1 MSLSSLQDDMSRRAA
16 SMAAMA
22 KRSSSPQDIQAI
34 QKNLVDGV
42 QNGSIQ
48 PYVGIP
54 LIQELTQRLTEVKAQ
69 MAQTMAGAGMPQG
82 PQGQQAPPIA
92 EQVMQQ
98 AAQESQGLQS
108 LPSNL
113 PQEYA
118 GGGIIA
124 FEHGGEVQRFN
135 EGLLV
140 DDRYPDSYY
149 RSQAAPDELKRPPL
163 TIQDQVR
170 QYKELMDA
178 IPKGASQTEYEEY
191 LKNRAGGAEATK
203 KQDLNLALAQFGLNL
218 AAGKSPRALENLGE
232 AGIKALPAVQEAYKQ
247 RRLADETSLRGRA
260 ELDRMSRAEQLE
272 ALKGGVGLYGKEREL
287 QAEAEKA
294 ELQRQNAVKVAELQM
309 AHKPT
314 DLGNYVNDFVANE
327 LKNPNNTKS
336 VEALKVEAY
345 NKYPGYVVRQD
356 IANTQAGAQIAGQNV
371 QAGIAGANQALTAE
385 QLRQQALDKA
395 ADNFSK
401 ALQNRK
407 DPIARESERLRRLD
421 NENREKGNPTN
432 LQLEHRNKTIEDNAN
447 SMTPSSRQSKPAP
460 PPVASPNPAK
470 VMTQADVTATAKAKG
485 ISEAAVREAAKK
497 AGYTIK

>member
-1 MSLSSLQDDMSRRAA
+1 MSLNSLQDDMSRRAA

-22 KRSSSPQDIQAI
+22 KRATNPQDIQAI

-69 MAQTMAGAGMPQG
+69 MAQTMAGAGMPQA
-82 PQGQQAPPIA
+82 PQGQQAPPVA

-98 AAQESQGLQS
+98 AAQESQGLES

-124 FEHGGEVQRFN
+124 FEDGGEVQRFN

-140 DDRYPDSYY
+140 DANYPDSYY
-149 RSQAAPDELKRPPL
+149 RSQAESEERKRGPL

-170 QYKELMDA
+170 QYQDLMSA

-191 LKNRAGGAEATK
+191 LKKRSGDAESTK

-232 AGIKALPAVQEAYKQ
+232 AGIKTLPAVQEAYRQ

-272 ALKGGVGLYGKEREL
+272 ALKGGVGLYGDAQKIE
-287 QAEAEKA
+287 AEAEKSR
-294 ELQRQNAVKVAELQM
+294 LQQINNLAVAQAQKEG
-309 AHKPT
+309 KSPT
-314 DLGNYVNDFVANE
+314 DLMNHVKAYVAAQQKE
-327 LKNPNNTKS
+327 GSTKS
-336 VEALKVEAY
+336 LEALTLEGFKT
-345 NKYPGYVVRQD
+345 YPGYEVRRQ
-356 IANTQAGAQIAGQNV
+356 V
-371 QAGIAGANQALTAE
+371 AGIAADTAGGAQALTAQ
-385 QLRQQALDKA
+385 QLKQQALDKA
-395 ADNFSK
+395 ADNYSK
-401 ALQNRK
+401 ALGNRK
-407 DPIARESERLRRLD
+407 DPIARESERFRRLD
-421 NENREKGNPTN
+421 VENRLKGNPTN

-447 SMTPSSRQSKPAP
+447 SMMPSSQQRKVVP
-460 PPVASPNPAK
+460 PPVASPVAGPSALP
-470 VMTQADVTATAKAKG
+470 KG
-485 ISEAAVREAAKK
+485 SRQVGTSGGKPVYETPDGKRFIQN
-497 AGYTIK
+497 

>member
-1 MSLSSLQDDMSRRAA
+1 MSLNSLQDDMSRRAA

-22 KRSSSPQDIQAI
+22 KRATNPQDIQAI

-69 MAQTMAGAGMPQG
+69 MAQTMAGAGMPQA
-82 PQGQQAPPIA
+82 PQGQQAPPVA

-98 AAQESQGLQS
+98 AAQESQGLES

-124 FEHGGEVQRFN
+124 FEDGGEVQRFN

-140 DDRYPDSYY
+140 DANYPDSYY
-149 RSQAAPDELKRPPL
+149 RSQAESEERKRGPL
-163 TIQDQVR
+163 TIQDQVK
-170 QYKELMDA
+170 QYKDLMDA

-191 LKNRAGGAEATK
+191 LKNRSGAAEATK

-232 AGIKALPAVQEAYKQ
+232 AGIKTLPAVQEAYRQ

-272 ALKGGVGLYGKEREL
+272 ALKGGVGLYGDAQKIE
-287 QAEAEKA
+287 AEAEKSR
-294 ELQRQNAVKVAELQM
+294 LQQINNLAVAQAQKEG
-309 AHKPT
+309 KSPT
-314 DLGNYVNDFVANE
+314 DLMNHVKAYVAAQQKE
-327 LKNPNNTKS
+327 GSTKS
-336 VEALKVEAY
+336 LEALTLEGFKT
-345 NKYPGYVVRQD
+345 YPGYEVRRQ
-356 IANTQAGAQIAGQNV
+356 V
-371 QAGIAGANQALTAE
+371 AGIAADTAGGAQELTAQ
-385 QLRQQALDKA
+385 QLSQQAIDKA
-395 ADNFSK
+395 TDNFSK
-401 ALQNRK
+401 ALGNRK
-407 DPIARESERLRRLD
+407 DPITLESNRLKKLD
-421 NENREKGNPTN
+421 DENRRQGNPTN
-432 LQLEHRNKTIEDNAN
+432 LQLEHRNQTIRDQAA
-447 SMTPSSRQSKPAP
+447 SMTPSSQQRKVVP
-460 PPVASPNPAK
+460 PPVAKPGARLNVLPPGAVLEGTSGGKKVYKLPNGS
-470 VMTQADVTATAKAKG
+470 QFIED
-485 ISEAAVREAAKK
+485 
-497 AGYTIK
+497 